1 MSDGSVHLVF
11 PASPEYLILA
21 RLALSGLARSTPVDE
36 ATLAD
41 LKLAVTEACGNA
53 VRHAYADGQGTVS
66 VRFTVTGD
74 LLEME
79 VADRG
84 AGIHLVPAPDE
95 PADDP
100 GLPESGMGMA
110 IIRAVVDDVDVR
122 EGDDGQGTVV
132 TMAKRLTV
140 PSPPPRDAGSLA

>member
-1 MSDGSVHLVF
+1 MSAAVHLEF

-21 RLALSGLARSTPVDE
+21 RLALSGLARSYPVDE
-36 ATLAD
+36 GTLAD

-53 VRHAYADGQGTVS
+53 VRHAYADGQGA
-66 VRFTVTGD
+66 VRVTFRVDGD

-84 AGIHLVPAPDE
+84 GGIHLVPLTE
-95 PADDP
+95 EADDLQA
-100 GLPESGMGMA
+100 LPESGMGMA
-110 IIRAVVDDVDVR
+110 IIRAVVDDVEVG
-122 EGDDGQGTVV
+122 EGPDGLGTVV

-140 PSPPPRDAGSLA
+140 PASPRDAGPVA

>member
-1 MSDGSVHLVF
+1 
-11 PASPEYLILA
+11 
-21 RLALSGLARSTPVDE
+21 
-36 ATLAD
+36 
-41 LKLAVTEACGNA
+41 VTEACGNA

-66 VRFTVTGD
+66 VRFTVAGD

-79 VADRG
+79 VSDRG
-84 AGIHLVPAPDE
+84 TGIHLVPAAE
-95 PADDP
+95 ETVEDDI

-122 EGDDGQGTVV
+122 EGVDGQGTVV

-140 PSPPPRDAGSLA
+140 PTPPRDAGSLA

>member
-1 MSDGSVHLVF
+1 MSTGSVHLEF

-21 RLALSGLARSTPVDE
+21 RLALSGLARSYPVDE

-53 VRHAYADGQGTVS
+53 VRHAYGDGRGSVS
-66 VRFTVTGD
+66 VRLTVDGD
-74 LLEME
+74 LIEMQ

-84 AGIHLVPAPDE
+84 AGIHLVSVEDDPAE
-95 PADDP
+95 EP

-122 EGDDGQGTVV
+122 EGDDGFGTVV

-140 PSPPPRDAGSLA
+140 PTPPRDAGPVA